1 MDPLE
6 DVLTLLETRS
16 HLSTSLVAGGRWA
29 LRFEAPQG
37 VKFNAIRRGSCL
49 LEVDGVDGSIPLE
62 EGDCYLLAR
71 PRPFVLRSDPAT
83 TPVDAGPVFARADG
97 GVARAGRGDE
107 VFLVGGR
114 FSFGARAQEL
124 LLDRLPPVVH
134 VPAGSPHAETVR
146 SALDLID
153 QELTRGEPAASLVAE
168 HLAVVMLVHVLR
180 LYLARDPHAASGWL
194 AGLSDPVVAAALTAL
209 HRDPAR
215 PWTVA
220 ELARRPRCPAPRW
233 PPVSRRLSGKGRWST
248 SPTGVSSWRRVS
260 CARGTRRSPSSP
272 GRWGT
277 GPRAPSVSPSSA
289 SWVWLPAT
297 TDGVPHGRRLRR
309 RCPRRRRHRPEP
321 VEPGGPGP
329 PSDGLLAHSCSK
341 WRLFEQLLTCL
352 RHSRQSRCRQ

>member
-1 MDPLE
+1 MDPLA

-37 VKFNAIRRGSCL
+37 VKFNAVRRGSCL

-71 PRPFVLRSDPAT
+71 PRPFVLRSDPAA

-153 QELTRGEPAASLVAE
+153 QELSRGEPAASLVAE

-180 LYLARDPHAASGWL
+180 LHLARDPHTASGWL

-220 ELARRPRCPAPRW
+220 ELAREAA
-233 PPVSRRLSGKGRWST
+233 VSRSTLAARFKVAVGQGPLEYLTHWRIELAARQLREGSTTLAVVARSVGYGSESALSVAFKRVMGMAPGDY
-248 SPTGVSSWRRVS
+248 RRRP
-260 CARGTRRSPSSP
+260 ARQASPS
-272 GRWGT
+272 
-277 GPRAPSVSPSSA
+277 AVSPSAA
-289 SWVWLPAT
+289 S
-297 TDGVPHGRRLRR
+297 
-309 RCPRRRRHRPEP
+309 
-321 VEPGGPGP
+321 
-329 PSDGLLAHSCSK
+329 PS
-341 WRLFEQLLTCL
+341 
-352 RHSRQSRCRQ
+352 